1 MNGYNAPQSAPS
13 NGGSGSATIL
23 NDCRSIDKA
32 IDDLESRLQGL
43 QSLHRRVLNDQASSS
58 QIDTENSDIMTTY
71 RSLGSRL
78 KAIKSDPAS
87 QSASTAPQVGRVDR
101 RLKAAITQYQ
111 RVEAEFRKAM
121 QAQQARQYRI
131 VRPEATDA
139 EVAAAVEDSDGGDRI
154 FQQALLSA
162 DRSGQARSAL
172 GAVRARHDEIRRIE
186 QTMVEL
192 AQLFQ
197 DLDQIVLAQEP
208 LVQTIEQKGEEVREN
223 IIQANVELDKGVVR
237 YVFAEFWGFG
247 ARAEGPGFGLDV
259 RLTVA
264 VVQRPPGARSGSA
277 SGSASS
283 CLSSLALLQVFTL
296 VSSNRNRIKGAI
308 LDRHID
314 TLLFEVNLE

>member
-1 MNGYNAPQSAPS
+1 MNGYNAPQSAPT
-13 NGGSGSATIL
+13 NGGSGSGAIL

-58 QIDTENSDIMTTY
+58 LIDTENSDIMTTY

-111 RVEAEFRKAM
+111 RIEADFRKAM
-121 QAQQARQYRI
+121 QEQQARQYRI
-131 VRPEATDA
+131 VRPDASDA
-139 EVAAAVEDSDGGDRI
+139 EVAAAVDDATGGAQI
-154 FQQALLSA
+154 FQQALLNA

-237 YVFAEFWGFG
+237 YVVLCLVTV
-247 ARAEGPGFGLDV
+247 RAGL
-259 RLTVA
+259 VA
-264 VVQRPPGARSGSA
+264 
-277 SGSASS
+277 
-283 CLSSLALLQVFTL
+283 
-296 VSSNRNRIKGAI
+296 
-308 LDRHID
+308 
-314 TLLFEVNLE
+314 